1 MIVNNNYSIDLVSRK
16 QQAIDATTKE
26 EIRKLN
32 EMLRENHQGSKLEL
46 EESDFLKILTTQ
58 LKTQDPTNPV
68 DDKNFITQMA
78 QLTSIRELNNL
89 NRNILSLVSQNS
101 INSSLSM
108 ISKTI
113 SWIDSQTGQPMS
125 DKVVG
130 VRLNEN
136 GEVFLKTSKGAF
148 VSVKDVVEVE

>member
-1 MIVNNNYSIDLVSRK
+1 
-16 QQAIDATTKE
+16 
-26 EIRKLN
+26 
-32 EMLRENHQGSKLEL
+32 
-46 EESDFLKILTTQ
+46 
-58 LKTQDPTNPV
+58 
-68 DDKNFITQMA
+68 MA

-89 NRNILSLVSQNS
+89 NKNILSLVSQNS

-113 SWIDSQTGQPMS
+113 NWIDSQTDQSMS

-130 VRLNEN
+130 VRLNDN

-148 VSVKDVVEVE
+148 VSIKDIVEVE

>member
-1 MIVNNNYSIDLVSRK
+1 MIVNNNYSVDLVSKK
-16 QQAIDATTKE
+16 QHNIDVSTKE
-26 EIRKLN
+26 EIRQLN
-32 EMLRENHQGSKLEL
+32 EMLNESHQGSKLEL
-46 EESDFLKILTTQ
+46 EEQDFLKILTTQ
-58 LKTQDPTNPV
+58 LKSQDPTNPV

-89 NRNILSLVSQNS
+89 NKNILSLVSQNS

-113 SWIDSQTGQPMS
+113 NWIDNQTGQSMS

-130 VRLNEN
+130 VRLNDN

-148 VSVKDVVEVE
+148 VSIKDIVEVE

>member
-1 MIVNNNYSIDLVSRK
+1 MIVNNNYSVDLVSKK
-16 QQAIDATTKE
+16 QQNIDVSTKE
-26 EIRKLN
+26 EIRQLN
-32 EMLRENHQGSKLEL
+32 EMLNESHQGSKLEL
-46 EESDFLKILTTQ
+46 EEQDFLKILTTQ
-58 LKTQDPTNPV
+58 LKSQDPTNPV

-89 NRNILSLVSQNS
+89 NKNILSLVSQNS

-113 SWIDSQTGQPMS
+113 NWIDNQTGQSMS

-130 VRLNEN
+130 VRLNDN

-148 VSVKDVVEVE
+148 VSIKDIVEVE